1 MLASSARKE
10 RISVRKMEREREREV
25 PLILSTHISS
35 YFRNR
40 LKNVRG
46 RGVEECGGGGGD
58 QRGWQGRDTPSS
70 VSLLCLDDFDD
81 NTPPLVSI
89 LFYFSRLDDDLHS
102 LLRCDTTVAA
112 RKMTVM
118 RAQTKRLVKD

>member
-1 MLASSARKE
+1 MFE
-10 RISVRKMEREREREV
+10 GGG
-25 PLILSTHISS
+25 
-35 YFRNR
+35 
-40 LKNVRG
+40 LKNVVAVVAVISEDG
-46 RGVEECGGGGGD
+46 RAEIPLLLFHFFFFSL
-58 QRGWQGRDTPSS
+58 TH
-70 VSLLCLDDFDD
+70 LLCLDDFDD

-112 RKMTVM
+112 RKVTVM